1 MRRHFLTYLAL
12 STLAIAQPILDL
24 YGKNPTV
31 FSAAKLSSLEV
42 ALFLL
47 IVVLVPAGLA
57 TGLDRLTRFLGPKV
71 NEATRLWVIAGFSFL
86 VGIAVARWLHVDGN
100 VGAFGLG
107 FLFAVVLPI
116 AYDKKK
122 AIREWSRWLSVLAVA
137 VTASAVLQLQ
147 PILLQSNGPASDAVI
162 AKKEITVLQI
172 VFDEFPLYALLG
184 KDGTINEERFPG
196 FAALAKESTW
206 YRNNVAESNFTHQAV
221 PAILA
226 SAVPK
231 QSGGPFLAQYP
242 KNIFTLFAGKTTVSG
257 IEPVTSLCPKNVC
270 KTSESKNSAFEYGR
284 FRRFLRDA
292 SYVYGQ
298 RVLPPVLRSHIPSI
312 EGTWGGF
319 GAVANKFKE
328 QFDVGALSQVDAIDS
343 GVKALTQDKNPRV
356 QVVHALVP
364 HAPWRIT
371 PDNRVAPLSS
381 SITTSNPDSEEVVR
395 DTYQTFL
402 YQVGA
407 ADNAISSAMKALKD
421 AGRWDNTMVVV
432 TADHGISF
440 IPTLPQ
446 RHTDFTEADAVNDIY
461 RIPTFIKYPGQR
473 AGSIS
478 DCAMTNLD
486 LLPTIIETTGT
497 KTSWSFGGKSVATSC
512 PSGRTRLIVSATGES
527 AVLSDGFEKTQER
540 AAHYANIV
548 SNVGPI
554 RNVAAVGSSASL
566 IGQPITATE
575 KNSSVA
581 TWTVNQK
588 KMFSNVE
595 TERGA
600 RVPSLVT
607 GLVRVNGSIDVG
619 SEGIIAV
626 DGIAAGVIGELS
638 GARGLVSYTALL
650 DYTLFTQ
657 GNHTVELFVRDAT
670 GAVTRVGAPK

>member
-162 AKKEITVLQI
+162 AKKDITVLQI

-402 YQVGA
+402 YQVAA
-407 ADNAISSAMKALKD
+407 ADNAISSAMKDLKD
-421 AGRWDNTMVVV
+421 AGRWDNTMVFV

-446 RHTDFTEADAVNDIY
+446 RHTDFREADAVNDIY

-473 AGSIS
+473 AGSVS

-512 PSGRTRLIVSATGES
+512 PSGRTRQIVSATGES

-638 GARGLVSYTALL
+638 GARGLVPYTALL

>member
-1 MRRHFLTYLAL
+1 
-12 STLAIAQPILDL
+12 
-24 YGKNPTV
+24 
-31 FSAAKLSSLEV
+31 
-42 ALFLL
+42 
-47 IVVLVPAGLA
+47 
-57 TGLDRLTRFLGPKV
+57 
-71 NEATRLWVIAGFSFL
+71 
-86 VGIAVARWLHVDGN
+86 
-100 VGAFGLG
+100 
-107 FLFAVVLPI
+107 
-116 AYDKKK
+116 
-122 AIREWSRWLSVLAVA
+122 
-137 VTASAVLQLQ
+137 
-147 PILLQSNGPASDAVI
+147 
-162 AKKEITVLQI
+162 
-172 VFDEFPLYALLG
+172 
-184 KDGTINEERFPG
+184 
-196 FAALAKESTW
+196 
-206 YRNNVAESNFTHQAV
+206 
-221 PAILA
+221 
-226 SAVPK
+226 
-231 QSGGPFLAQYP
+231 
-242 KNIFTLFAGKTTVSG
+242 
-257 IEPVTSLCPKNVC
+257 
-270 KTSESKNSAFEYGR
+270 
-284 FRRFLRDA
+284 
-292 SYVYGQ
+292 
-298 RVLPPVLRSHIPSI
+298 
-312 EGTWGGF
+312 
-319 GAVANKFKE
+319 
-328 QFDVGALSQVDAIDS
+328 
-343 GVKALTQDKNPRV
+343 
-356 QVVHALVP
+356 
-364 HAPWRIT
+364 
-371 PDNRVAPLSS
+371 
-381 SITTSNPDSEEVVR
+381 
-395 DTYQTFL
+395 
-402 YQVGA
+402 
-407 ADNAISSAMKALKD
+407 
-421 AGRWDNTMVVV
+421 MVVV

-512 PSGRTRLIVSATGES
+512 PSGRTRQIVSATGES

>member
-381 SITTSNPDSEEVVR
+381 SITTSNPDNEEVVR

-402 YQVGA
+402 YQVAA

-473 AGSIS
+473 AGSVS

-512 PSGRTRLIVSATGES
+512 PSGRTRQIVSATGES